1 MSLLLELTFM
11 KFTLLVVTAL
21 SFFTFFNDPVYRL
34 GIKGPLS
41 FNKTSLELVWTD
53 KPNNNYYVQEY
64 IPKDE
69 LIEKFNQMLT
79 IHLFTNQVTAEIAV
93 RQKVNWLIDR
103 KKTDTICN
111 YQISE
116 SPDGKEFILDFLV
129 GESKEGKMTITEF
142 NVYRYKQIMMDGKST
157 LLVSAYSKRSY
168 GDSIIPFLKTLNT
181 NRVAYLNEMI
191 TFSLPS
197 IKISK

>member
-1 MSLLLELTFM
+1 MKLTLIIA
-11 KFTLLVVTAL
+11 TVL
-21 SFFTFFNDPVYRL
+21 SFFGSIDNPVDRL
-34 GIKGPLS
+34 GIKGPIS
-41 FNKTSLELVWTD
+41 FRNTPLELVWTD

-69 LIEKFNQMLT
+69 QIEKFNQMLT
-79 IHLFTNQVTAEIAV
+79 IHLFTNQITPELAV
-93 RQKVNWLIDR
+93 RQKVSWLIDR

-129 GESKEGKMTITEF
+129 GESRDGKMTIAEF
-142 NVYRYKQIMMDGKST
+142 NVYRYKQILIDGKSA
-157 LLVSAYSKRSY
+157 LLISAYSKRSY
-168 GDSIIPFLKTLNT
+168 GDTISPFLTTLST
-181 NRVAYLNEMI
+181 NRITYLNEMI

-197 IKISK
+197 LKIPD